1 MDINIQKLLAY
12 TKEELATYILRYCF
26 SDKNIEENLRYTHC
40 QLLLEKDKELTSKRH
55 KEEVELLCQ
64 LREMPNTTI
73 EEQAKKVKA
82 YEKFKKL
89 IAKNSAAYEKRQK
102 EIDGLIERWKS

>member
-1 MDINIQKLLAY
+1 MQKLLVY

-26 SDKNIEENLRYTHC
+26 SDKNIEKNMWYIHC
-40 QLLLEKDKELTSKRH
+40 QLLLEKDKELTNKGH
-55 KEEVELLCQ
+55 KEEIELLYQ
-64 LREMPNTTI
+64 LRKMPNTTI

-102 EIDGLIERWKS
+102 EIDGLIGR